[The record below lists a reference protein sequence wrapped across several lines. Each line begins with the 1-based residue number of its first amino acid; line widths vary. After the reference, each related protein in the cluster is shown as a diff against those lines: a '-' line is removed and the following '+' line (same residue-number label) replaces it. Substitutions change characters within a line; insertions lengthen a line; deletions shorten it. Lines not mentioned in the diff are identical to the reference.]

1 MNAISSYEMV
11 VPPTHLESDVTH
23 YAIQLVVPAYR
34 AILKTIQHSTR
45 TCCTFVH
52 RSPFHRADRVVEGG
66 SSDDM
71 RNVEVGHA
79 QLAIIAPAS
88 QLVVTQRIGGKLTH
102 LLIVNHTSAERI

>member
-11 VPPTHLESDVTH
+11 VPPNYLGSDVLN
-23 YAIQLVVPAYR
+23 YAIQLVLPAYR
-34 AILKTIQHSTR
+34 AILQTIQHSTR